1 MEYNAANTNTIVNSF
16 QSRRSL
22 CWLLRGI
29 GDLGDRSNTLASR
42 NIRVPF
48 GAFYTDNATCVSRA
62 KEPFSYSLC
71 SVNTESTV
79 DCPTYAGGNRLLFSR
94 SVHFSHLAKPAFPR
108 FSRPRTDR
116 SAILA
121 SSNLNKMIYWIPKN
135 FAAARHDSCFYKTW
149 SFDYRYDQ
157 Y

>member
-79 DCPTYAGGNRLLFSR
+79 DCPTYAVGSFVVFAVGSFFSFGETCFPKIQSTKDR
-94 SVHFSHLAKPAFPR
+94 PIGYISIFKPE
-108 FSRPRTDR
+108 
-116 SAILA
+116 
-121 SSNLNKMIYWIPKN
+121 
-135 FAAARHDSCFYKTW
+135 
-149 SFDYRYDQ
+149 
-157 Y
+157 